1 MAKLHVTMK
10 YGITVHDLLQEERK
24 MKNSF
29 FKQRL
34 MSIRLVMDGH
44 SATSAAQIIGICRQ
58 SVSTYIQIFNSDG
71 IEGLLERRYP
81 PGRTPYLSSSEETEV
96 RNILMESTPNQEGIG
111 PEAHWD
117 TRVLQ
122 YLLEERYHVSMSRGG
137 ICDMLHRW
145 GFTYTRP
152 TYRLKKADPLKQQKF
167 LRELNWIKK
176 LIQRYDTVL

>member
-1 MAKLHVTMK
+1 MAKLRVTTK
-10 YGITVHDLLQEERK
+10 YGVTVHDLLQEECK
-24 MKNSF
+24 TKNSF

-44 SATSAAQIIGICRQ
+44 SVTSAAQILGICRQ
-58 SVSTYIQIFNSDG
+58 YVSTYVKTFNSDG

-81 PGRTPYLSSSEETEV
+81 PGRIPYLSPSEESEIQ
-96 RNILMESTPNQEGIG
+96 NILVESTPNQEVIG
-111 PEAHWD
+111 PETYWD

-122 YLLEERYHVSMSRGG
+122 YFLEERYHVSMSRGG

-152 TYRLKKADPLKQQKF
+152 TYRLKEADPLKQQKF

-176 LIQRYDTVL
+176 TYPKI

>member
-1 MAKLHVTMK
+1 MAKLRVTTK
-10 YGITVHDLLQEERK
+10 YGITVHDLLQEERCL
-24 MKNSF
+24 KNSF

-58 SVSTYIQIFNSDG
+58 SVSTYVQIFNSDG

-81 PGRTPYLSSSEETEV
+81 PGCTPYLSSSEETEI

-111 PEAHWD
+111 PEAQWD
-117 TRVLQ
+117 TCVLQ

-152 TYRLKKADPLKQQKF
+152 TYRLKKADPLK
-167 LRELNWIKK
+167 
-176 LIQRYDTVL
+176 

>member
-1 MAKLHVTMK
+1 MAKLHVSTK

-29 FKQRL
+29 FKQLL
-34 MSIRLVMDGH
+34 MSVRLVMEGH

-58 SVSTYIQIFNSDG
+58 SVSTYVQTFNSDG

-81 PGRTPYLSSSEETEV
+81 PGRTPYLSPGEETEI
-96 RNILMESTPNQEGIG
+96 RNMLIESTPNQEGIG
-111 PEAHWD
+111 PETHWD

-167 LRELNWIKK
+167 LQELNWIKK
-176 LIQRYDTVL
+176 TYPKI

>member
-1 MAKLHVTMK
+1 ML
-10 YGITVHDLLQEERK
+10 I
-24 MKNSF
+24 
-29 FKQRL
+29 
-34 MSIRLVMDGH
+34 
-44 SATSAAQIIGICRQ
+44 
-58 SVSTYIQIFNSDG
+58 
-71 IEGLLERRYP
+71 
-81 PGRTPYLSSSEETEV
+81 
-96 RNILMESTPNQEGIG
+96 ESTPNQEGIG
-111 PEAHWD
+111 PETHWD

-176 LIQRYDTVL
+176 TYPKKPNL

>member
-1 MAKLHVTMK
+1 MATLNVTTK
-10 YGITVHDLLQEERK
+10 HRITLHDLLQKERK
-24 MKNSF
+24 IKNSF

-34 MSIRLVMDGH
+34 MSIRLVMEGH
-44 SATSAAQIIGICRQ
+44 SATSAAQIIGIYRQ
-58 SVSTYIQIFNSDG
+58 SVSTYVQTFNSDR

-81 PGRTPYLSSSEETEV
+81 PGRTPYLSPSEEAEI
-96 RNILMESTPNQEGIG
+96 RNILIESTPNQEGIG
-111 PEAHWD
+111 TETHWD

-167 LRELNWIKK
+167 LRELNSIKETYPK
-176 LIQRYDTVL
+176 I

>member
-1 MAKLHVTMK
+1 
-10 YGITVHDLLQEERK
+10 
-24 MKNSF
+24 
-29 FKQRL
+29 

-58 SVSTYIQIFNSDG
+58 SVSTYVKIFNSAG

-81 PGRTPYLSSSEETEV
+81 PGRTPYLSSSEETEI
-96 RNILMESTPNQEGIG
+96 RNILIESTPYQEGIG
-111 PEAHWD
+111 PETHWD

-122 YLLEERYHVSMSRGG
+122 HLLEERYHISMSRDG

-176 LIQRYDTVL
+176 LIRRYDTVL

>member
-1 MAKLHVTMK
+1 MARLRVTTK

-24 MKNSF
+24 AKNSF

-34 MSIRLVMDGH
+34 MSIRLVMEGH

-58 SVSTYIQIFNSDG
+58 SVSTYVQTFNSIR

-81 PGRTPYLSSSEETEV
+81 PGRTPYLFPNEETEI
-96 RNILMESTPNQEGIG
+96 RSILIESTPNQEGIG
-111 PEAHWD
+111 PETHWD

-176 LIQRYDTVL
+176 LI

>member
-1 MAKLHVTMK
+1 MAKLHVSTK
-10 YGITVHDLLQEERK
+10 YGMTVHDLLQEERK
-24 MKNSF
+24 IKNSF

-34 MSIRLVMDGH
+34 MSVRLVMEGH

-58 SVSTYIQIFNSDG
+58 SVSTYVQTFNSDG

-81 PGRTPYLSSSEETEV
+81 PGRTPYLSSGEETEI
-96 RNILMESTPNQEGIG
+96 RNMLIESTPNQEGIG
-111 PEAHWD
+111 PETHWD

-122 YLLEERYHVSMSRGG
+122 YLLEDRYHVSMSRGG

-176 LIQRYDTVL
+176 TYPKI

>member
-1 MAKLHVTMK
+1 MAKLHVSTK

-24 MKNSF
+24 IKNSF

-34 MSIRLVMDGH
+34 MSVRLVMDGH

-58 SVSTYIQIFNSDG
+58 SVSTYVQTFNSDG

-81 PGRTPYLSSSEETEV
+81 SGRTPYLSPGEEIEI
-96 RNILMESTPNQEGIG
+96 RNMLIESTPNQEGIG
-111 PEAHWD
+111 PETHWD

-137 ICDMLHRW
+137 ICNMLHRW

-176 LIQRYDTVL
+176 TYPKI